1 MGRWKPLVLRADSRA
16 ARINLDR
23 RGQFS
28 NVIHTSA
35 SRFGLSRLHIFSLG
49 KDRLSKKVALGE
61 LHI

>member
-1 MGRWKPLVLRADSRA
+1 MGRWEPLVLHADSRA

-28 NVIHTSA
+28 NVIHISARRFAYPDSTS
-35 SRFGLSRLHIFSLG
+35 SSLG